1 MLLRPLATMTTRI
14 ARRTILPLLAG
25 LTLPACAALRPGR
38 LTDGARD
45 VAYGPH
51 PRQRMD
57 IYVPSG
63 GGSAAKPVV
72 FFIYGGSWANG
83 AKETYSFVGDA
94 LAARGFVT
102 VIADY
107 RLVPEVRFPVFIEDG
122 ALALRF
128 VRDNIARFGGDPG
141 AIHLL
146 GHSAGAYN
154 AMMLTLDRRY
164 LAAVGMRAGDIR
176 STVGLSGPYDFLP
189 FDIDVTKAAFGNARE
204 PAQTQPINFA
214 RRDAPPIFLATG
226 SEDTTVLPRN
236 SERLAQT
243 LRRAGAQAVSL
254 KIYPGL
260 GHANTATALSR
271 LLQWQAPILDDVV
284 TFLRNSAA

>member
-1 MLLRPLATMTTRI
+1 MTLLKPPATMTIQI
-14 ARRTILPLLAG
+14 ARRTLLPLLAG
-25 LTLPACAALRPGR
+25 LALPACAALRPGGF
-38 LTDGARD
+38 TEGTRD

-57 IYVPSG
+57 IYVPEG
-63 GGSAAKPVV
+63 VQGAPKPVV

-94 LAARGFVT
+94 LSARGFVT

-128 VRDNIARFGGDPG
+128 VRDNIARFGGSPREL
-141 AIHLL
+141 HLM

-154 AMMLTLDRRY
+154 AMMLTLDKRY
-164 LAAVGMRAGDIR
+164 LTAVGMRSGEIR

-189 FDIDVTKAAFGNARE
+189 FDIDVTKEAFGKARV

-236 SERLAQT
+236 SERLA
-243 LRRAGAQAVSL
+243 LALKKAGAPSVSL

-260 GHANTATALSR
+260 GHAGTATALSR
-271 LLQWQAPILDDVV
+271 LLQWQAPVLDDVV
-284 TFLRNSAA
+284 TFLTAR